1 MSRRLPVLLA
11 VLLALV
17 VDLAATGCVSLPR
30 SGDVRTAATSD
41 SAENDALIDYA
52 PAGPVP
58 GADPTSLVESFLTAM
73 TATPLNTYVAR
84 EYLTAASSRSWV
96 PERGTVAF
104 GSHQLVA
111 TGARVGVRLRDVVE
125 LDSRGTWR
133 GDPTHGLGHD
143 YRLHLVKEHGQWR
156 ISDPPNR
163 LLIPRPHFDTQYQQ
177 LLLYFFDQTAQVLV
191 PEPVYVPRG
200 RQAPTLLVTA
210 LLKGPEPSLARV
222 ERTFVPP
229 RTSLDGISVP
239 VTRGGTVEV
248 PLSSGVLD
256 VDDRQLRHLFAQL
269 AWTLGQLPGV
279 QRLRVTVAGTPVE
292 LPGERGD
299 HAVDAWSSYD
309 PAVGYAATDLFG
321 LRHGLVVSVADGREQ
336 RVSGP
341 FGTLRAGLRSI
352 AVDLLGQ
359 RIAGVSDDG
368 RRVLVADRD
377 GTPGHRASR
386 ADIDTVYRGTDVL
399 RPSYDV
405 EGQLWLADRTAEG
418 ARWTVLHGG
427 RARPVTAPG
436 LAGADVRGFVL
447 SRDGTRLVARVGGGD
462 GQRLFVARVERDQE
476 GRVQRLTRA
485 RPLALDAPGGADAVD
500 GSVRDVAWGSPATL
514 AVLVRPAAATSQVE
528 VVTVDGSAV
537 SPLSSELGP
546 LQARGVRVVSS
557 PSRSTPL
564 WVQTVGSGGR
574 LLLGFSRRGGW
585 HSSGIAPGLLAPTY
599 VG

>member
-11 VLLALV
+11 VLLALA

-30 SGDVRTAATSD
+30 SGDVHTAATSGSGD
-41 SAENDALIDYA
+41 TDGLVDYA

-58 GADPTSLVESFLTAM
+58 GADPASLVESFLTAM

-84 EYLTAASSRSWV
+84 EFLTAASSRSWV
-96 PERGTVAF
+96 PERGTVVY
-104 GSHQLVA
+104 GSHQLA
-111 TGARVGVRLRDVVE
+111 TTGARVGLRLRDVVE
-125 LDSRGTWR
+125 LDSRGAWR
-133 GDPTHGLGHD
+133 GDPTRGLGHD

-156 ISDPPNR
+156 ISDPPDR

-191 PEPVYVPRG
+191 PEPVYVSRG
-200 RQAPTLLVTA
+200 RQAPTLLVAA
-210 LLKGPEPSLARV
+210 LLKGPEPSLVGV
-222 ERTFVPP
+222 ERTFVPS

-248 PLSSGVLD
+248 PLSNGVLD

-321 LRHGLVVSVADGREQ
+321 LRDGRVVSVTDGREQ

-359 RIAGVSDDG
+359 RVAGVSQDG
-368 RRVLVADRD
+368 RLVLAADRD
-377 GTPGHRASR
+377 GHPGRRAT
-386 ADIDTVYRGTDVL
+386 ADDIATVYQGTDVL

-405 EGQLWLADRTAEG
+405 HGQLWLADRTADG
-418 ARWTVLHGG
+418 ARWTVLSGG
-427 RARPVTAPG
+427 RPQPVAAPG

-447 SRDGTRLVARVGGGD
+447 SRDGTRLVARVGRQAD
-462 GQRLFVARVERDQE
+462 QRLVVARVERDRE
-476 GRVQRLTRA
+476 GRVLRLTHA
-485 RPLALDAPGGADAVD
+485 RPLRLDDTAGTG
-500 GSVRDVAWGSPATL
+500 GSVRDVAWASPATL

-528 VVTVDGSAV
+528 VVTLDGSTA

-564 WVQTVGSGGR
+564 WVQTVGSGR
-574 LLLGFSRRGGW
+574 RRLLGFSRHGGW